1 MTAHPP
7 TPDNY
12 PPPPPGG
19 YYPPPP
25 GDYPRYPGSGY
36 PPPPP
41 PPPPPRV
48 LPREAYTPWSRRL
61 LAFLIDWTPFYIL
74 LALPYLVEAIEYD
87 ASCAAESFAGDSDC
101 SSDPT
106 DLYAIV
112 ALTALLLMA
121 VYFFWNFCYRQG
133 KTGQSIGK
141 SVLKFKVIS
150 EKPGNPSASG
160 GHSCA
165 KSPTTSTNSSAT
177 SAICFRCGTTSAKRS
192 PTRS

>member
-1 MTAHPP
+1 M
-7 TPDNY
+7 
-12 PPPPPGG
+12 
-19 YYPPPP
+19 
-25 GDYPRYPGSGY
+25 
-36 PPPPP
+36 
-41 PPPPPRV
+41 
-48 LPREAYTPWSRRL
+48 
-61 LAFLIDWTPFYIL
+61 L

-150 EKPGNPSASG
+150 EKTWQPIGFWRSFLRQIAHYIDQLICYIGYLFPLWDDKRQTIAD
-160 GHSCA
+160 
-165 KSPTTSTNSSAT
+165 KIMSTVCVPLDT
-177 SAICFRCGTTSAKRS
+177 EQPPPRGY
-192 PTRS
+192 PQPY